1 MTYRVTFLESAS
13 FLFCQGFPTPIVDMM
28 VWLAE
33 FLGFI
38 FFFNPQYYS
47 SRVIMNK
54 MNLHREW
61 FSSMW
66 RSRNV
71 VLSAIVYMGLIF

>member
-13 FLFCQGFPTPIVDMM
+13 FLFCQGFPTLIIDMREW
-28 VWLAE
+28 VAE

-38 FFFNPQYYS
+38 FLNTKYYS

-54 MNLHREW
+54 MNLHRERI
-61 FSSMW
+61 SSMW
-66 RSRNV
+66 RSSNV
-71 VLSAIVYMGLIF
+71 VLSAIVYMGLVF